1 MSDNEDNISPES
13 LEFLNEIEGITSSAN
28 QEPEFDILFQHGLLR
43 LALMEDHFASQLSRY
58 LGNDKDLKE
67 FKVFENQETQDIF
80 AMIAKSMEKFGTR
93 PGEGDLRQQFMGFS
107 SDKKERLNITLD
119 SIMNADVHND
129 KYYRTHVGT
138 FVKRCKF
145 KKGMYKIEEA
155 WTKGKKEGQL
165 PDDVMQEVLDGIR
178 TVEFEKQNIVTLK
191 DYDQLFLAR
200 ANEKGTKIPTG
211 ITDLDNDLLGGLPR
225 QSLVVVLSGTNV
237 GKSIFC
243 TSLGAVAL
251 KAKDERGKYRGF
263 KVLQINLEG
272 RHDESLFRFMANLA
286 QVPYKSIVTNTLKED
301 EKERI
306 EQVKKDFS
314 NRLLIRNMTS
324 FGVTIED
331 LVAYTREVYKDFKF
345 DMLIVDYGQLLETR
359 VKTENH
365 RLAQAKVFRG
375 LSTMSNEFNCVV
387 VSPAQATRGA
397 QENQNVNSFKNKN
410 QPTDKLP
417 VMRSNDISEA
427 FEIARVSS
435 VILSLNRTDEEVHQ
449 GKLRI
454 FLEKQREGT
463 KNKSYGVFTNYAM
476 SDVITGKFYDPQA
489 TMVKE
494 NEKVADKDAVTLDQF
509 DPEVSDAEIIDNKTN
524 ALDVLVSE
532 YQELSEK
539 ENGYR
544 LDLNQEKKKASPN
557 KDILEQLTKEL
568 DKIKN
573 NKIDIVQKAQ
583 EAIKVVAPEA
593 TDALLKIMEKSL
605 RDLIKSEATEEQISK
620 QLAVVNRY
628 RLGLK
633 GKLS

>member
-1 MSDNEDNISPES
+1 MADNNDDFSAE
-13 LEFLNEIEGITSSAN
+13 EFLNEARGLD
-28 QEPEFDILFQHGLLR
+28 QDQPDFDILFQHGLLK
-43 LALMEDHFASQLSRY
+43 LALEEDHFCSQLCRY

-67 FKVFENQETQDIF
+67 IQIFENKPTQEIF
-80 AMIAKSMEKFGTR
+80 TLICQSIEKFGTR
-93 PGEGDLRQQFMGFS
+93 PTEGELRQLFTNFDED
-107 SDKKERLNITLD
+107 DKEMMNITLD
-119 SIMNADVHND
+119 NIYKSDTHND
-129 KYYRTHVGT
+129 IFYRKYVGA
-138 FVKRCKF
+138 FVKKCKF
-145 KKGMYKIEEA
+145 QKGMIRIREA
-155 WTKGKKEGQL
+155 WKTGSKKNKDASL
-165 PDDVMQEVLDGIR
+165 PDDVMQEVLDSIR

-211 ITDLDNDLLGGLPR
+211 VTDLDNDLLGGLPR

-243 TSLGAVAL
+243 TSLGAQAL

-272 RHDESLFRFMANLA
+272 RHDESLFRYMANLA
-286 QVPYKSIVTNTLKED
+286 QVPYKSIVTNTLTEA

-306 EQVKKDFS
+306 AQVKQDFS
-314 NRLLIRNMTS
+314 SRLLIRNMTN

-345 DMLIVDYGQLLETR
+345 DMLIIDYGQLLETR

-387 VSPAQATRGA
+387 ISPAQATRGA
-397 QENQNVNSFKNKN
+397 QENQNMNSFKNRN
-410 QPTDKLP
+410 MPQDKLP

-435 VILSLNRTDEEVHQ
+435 VILSLNRTDDEVAQ

-463 KNKSYGVFTNYAM
+463 KNKSYGVFTNYPM
-476 SDVITGKFYDPQA
+476 CDVITGSYYDPYA

-494 NEKVADKDAVTLDQF
+494 NEQVKAEDTVRLDDQV
-509 DPEVSDAEIIDNKTN
+509 DPEVTDADRIESKKDE
-524 ALDVLVSE
+524 LDYLVVE
-532 YQELSEK
+532 YQELTDK
-539 ENGYR
+539 ENSR
-544 LDLNQEKKKASPN
+544 KFDSNQEKKKPSPN
-557 KDILEQLTKEL
+557 KDILLQLSNDL

-573 NKIDIVQKAQ
+573 QKLDISKKAQ
-583 EAIKVVAPEA
+583 EAIKIIDPNANEI
-593 TDALLKIMEKSL
+593 LLKEMEKSL
-605 RDLIKSEATEEQISK
+605 RDLQRSSDATEDQI
-620 QLAVVNRY
+620 LAQERIVNRY
-628 RLGLK
+628 KLALK
-633 GKLS
+633 GKL